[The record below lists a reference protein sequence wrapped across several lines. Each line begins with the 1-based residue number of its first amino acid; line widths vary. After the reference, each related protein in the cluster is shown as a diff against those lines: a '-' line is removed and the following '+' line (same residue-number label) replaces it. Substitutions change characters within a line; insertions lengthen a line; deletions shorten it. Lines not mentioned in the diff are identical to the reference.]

1 MYARDVAITESVLAV
16 VLIPPIRTELAPL

>member
-16 VLIPPIRTELAPL
+16 VLIPIRTELAPL